1 MNDAAVS
8 RGIPTNSIGCRGLL
22 EKFVGAHFRCLRNDA
37 RRATA
42 PPMSAEADLLKE
54 VPLFQLL
61 DDNERTELAA
71 QLDVV
76 EFSAGQTIFN
86 YGEPGDA
93 IYVISSGEV
102 EVFFKNDTG
111 ERIVLEIA
119 TRGDFFGEL
128 SMLDGGT
135 RSASVVAI
143 QDTQTLRL
151 DHGDLE
157 KFLQLRPQAA
167 MDLLA
172 AMGRRHRET
181 VERLRHTATRNV
193 NMESEDCRTLI
204 QKSADAIASFSGSI
218 PFLLIHVVVFV
229 FWLVVNWIHVPGIP
243 QFDPYPFGFLTL
255 AVSLEA
261 IFLSVFVLL
270 SQNRQA
276 AKDRVH
282 ADIEYDVNLKAELE
296 IAHLHE
302 KLDRFTGDVLVS
314 LDRMHRLLPNGPVPN
329 AAATEKPRLPALAI
343 AANAPVPVPP
353 SGPRSPV

>member
-1 MNDAAVS
+1 
-8 RGIPTNSIGCRGLL
+8 
-22 EKFVGAHFRCLRNDA
+22 
-37 RRATA
+37 
-42 PPMSAEADLLKE
+42 MSALRLQIRHDIRFAIDNFEESNTARPMCPEADLLKE
-54 VPLFQLL
+54 VPLFELL

-76 EFSAGQTIFN
+76 DFDRGASIYD
-86 YGEPGDA
+86 YGDPGNA
-93 IYVISSGEV
+93 IYVISAGEV

-111 ERIVLEIA
+111 ERIVLEVA

-128 SMLDGGT
+128 SMLDNGT
-135 RSASVVAI
+135 RSASVVAT
-143 QDTQTLRL
+143 QDTQALRL
-151 DHGDLE
+151 DHADLE

-172 AMGRRHRET
+172 AMGRRHRVT

-193 NMESEDCRTLI
+193 NEEHQDRRTLV
-204 QKSADAIASFSGSI
+204 QKTADWIAEFAGSI
-218 PFLLIHVVVFV
+218 PFLLIHVAIFA
-229 FWLVVNWIHVPGIP
+229 FWLIVNWVHLPGVP

-302 KLDRFTGDVLVS
+302 KVDRLTGDVLVR
-314 LDRMHRLLPNGPVPN
+314 LDRVHRLLPPN
-329 AAATEKPRLPALAI
+329 SDLDI
-343 AANAPVPVPP
+343 ASAELRTLHTPP
-353 SGPRSPV
+353 L

>member
-1 MNDAAVS
+1 MC
-8 RGIPTNSIGCRGLL
+8 P
-22 EKFVGAHFRCLRNDA
+22 
-37 RRATA
+37 
-42 PPMSAEADLLKE
+42 EADLLKE

-61 DDNERTELAA
+61 DDHERSELAG

-76 EFSAGQTIFN
+76 AFGAGETVFN

-111 ERIVLEIA
+111 ERIVLEVA

-128 SMLDGGT
+128 SMLDQGT
-135 RSASVVAI
+135 RSASVVA
-143 QDTQTLRL
+143 TQETQALRL
-151 DHGDLE
+151 DRNDLE
-157 KFLQLRPQAA
+157 KFLSLRPGAA
-167 MDLLA
+167 MDILT
-172 AMGRRHRET
+172 AMGKRHRET

-193 NMESEDCRTLI
+193 NEEHEDHRTLV
-204 QKSADAIASFSGSI
+204 QKSADWIAGFAGSI
-218 PFLLIHVVVFV
+218 PFLLIHVGIFA
-229 FWLVVNWIHVPGIP
+229 FWLIVNWLHIPGVP

-302 KLDRFTGDVLVS
+302 KIDRLTGDVLVR
-314 LDRMHRLLPNGPVPN
+314 LDRVHRLLPKNSDLEI
-329 AAATEKPRLPALAI
+329 AAAEVESLHSPRE
-343 AANAPVPVPP
+343 
-353 SGPRSPV
+353 SSRSD

>member
-1 MNDAAVS
+1 MC
-8 RGIPTNSIGCRGLL
+8 P
-22 EKFVGAHFRCLRNDA
+22 
-37 RRATA
+37 
-42 PPMSAEADLLKE
+42 EADLLKE
-54 VPLFQLL
+54 VPLFHLL
-61 DDNERTELAA
+61 DDHERTELAG

-76 EFSAGQTIFN
+76 GFDRGETIFN
-86 YGEPGDA
+86 YGDPGDA

-111 ERIVLEIA
+111 ERIVLEVA

-128 SMLDGGT
+128 SMLDNGT
-135 RSASVVAI
+135 RSASVVA
-143 QDTQTLRL
+143 TQETQALRL
-151 DHGDLE
+151 DRIDLE
-157 KFLQLRPQAA
+157 KFLALRPSAA
-167 MDLLA
+167 MDMLT

-193 NMESEDCRTLI
+193 NEEHEDRRTLV
-204 QKSADAIASFSGSI
+204 QKSADWIAGFAGSI
-218 PFLLIHVVVFV
+218 PFLLLHLGFFA
-229 FWLVVNWIHVPGIP
+229 FWLIVNWLHIPGIP

-302 KLDRFTGDVLVS
+302 KIDRLTGDLLVRLDRV
-314 LDRMHRLLPNGPVPN
+314 HRLLPKNTDLDI
-329 AAATEKPRLPALAI
+329 ATAEVETLHSA
-343 AANAPVPVPP
+343 
-353 SGPRSPV
+353 RSNSTKVERE

>member
-1 MNDAAVS
+1 
-8 RGIPTNSIGCRGLL
+8 
-22 EKFVGAHFRCLRNDA
+22 
-37 RRATA
+37 
-42 PPMSAEADLLKE
+42 MSPEADLLKE
-54 VPLFQLL
+54 VPLFELL
-61 DDNERTELAA
+61 DDNERAELAA

-76 EFSAGQTIFN
+76 EFAAGESIFN
-86 YGEPGDA
+86 YGDPGGS

-111 ERIVLEIA
+111 ERIVLEVA

-128 SMLDGGT
+128 SMIDNGC
-135 RSASVVAI
+135 RSASVVAT
-143 QDTQTLRL
+143 QETQTFRL
-151 DHGDLE
+151 DRIDLE
-157 KFLQLRPQAA
+157 KFLAIRPTAA
-167 MDLLA
+167 MDILT
-172 AMGRRHRET
+172 AMGRRQRET

-193 NMESEDCRTLI
+193 NEEHEDRRTLV
-204 QKSADAIASFSGSI
+204 QKSADWIAGFAGSI
-218 PFLLIHVVVFV
+218 PFLLIHVAVFA
-229 FWLVVNWIHVPGIP
+229 FWLIVNWIHIPGVP

-302 KLDRFTGDVLVS
+302 KIDRLTGDVLIR
-314 LDRMHRLLPNGPVPN
+314 LDRVHHLLPKNTDLDVLT
-329 AAATEKPRLPALAI
+329 AEVETLHSPRNDSRKSR
-343 AANAPVPVPP
+343 AND
-353 SGPRSPV
+353 

>member
-1 MNDAAVS
+1 MC
-8 RGIPTNSIGCRGLL
+8 P
-22 EKFVGAHFRCLRNDA
+22 
-37 RRATA
+37 
-42 PPMSAEADLLKE
+42 EADLLKE

-76 EFSAGQTIFN
+76 NFPSGQVIFN
-86 YGEPGDA
+86 YGEPGDSM
-93 IYVISSGEV
+93 YVISSGEV

-128 SMLDGGT
+128 SMLDNGT
-135 RSASVVAI
+135 RSASVIAI
-143 QDTQTLRL
+143 QDTQALRL
-151 DHGDLE
+151 DHEDLE
-157 KFLQLRPQAA
+157 KFLRLRPQAS

-172 AMGRRHRET
+172 ALTRRHRVT

-193 NMESEDCRTLI
+193 NVETEDKRTVV
-204 QKSADAIASFSGSI
+204 QKAADWIAEFAGSI
-218 PFLLIHVVVFV
+218 PFLIIHVLIFAA
-229 FWLVVNWIHVPGIP
+229 WIVVNSVSVLRIP
-243 QFDPYPFGFLTL
+243 QFDPYPFNFLTL
-255 AVSLEA
+255 TVSLEA

-282 ADIEYDVNLKAELE
+282 ADIEYDINLKAELE

-302 KLDRFTGDVLVS
+302 KLDRLTGDVLVR
-314 LDRMHRLLPNGPVPN
+314 LDRVHRLLPNNTDLDV
-329 AAATEKPRLPALAI
+329 AAAEVRTM
-343 AANAPVPVPP
+343 
-353 SGPRSPV
+353 RSPS

>member
-1 MNDAAVS
+1 MC
-8 RGIPTNSIGCRGLL
+8 P
-22 EKFVGAHFRCLRNDA
+22 
-37 RRATA
+37 
-42 PPMSAEADLLKE
+42 EADLLKE

-61 DDNERTELAA
+61 DDHERTELAA

-76 EFSAGQTIFN
+76 RFSAGQSIFN
-86 YGEPGDA
+86 YGDPGDA
-93 IYVISSGEV
+93 IFVVSSGEV
-102 EVFFKNDTG
+102 EVFLKNDTG
-111 ERIVLEIA
+111 ERVVLEVA

-128 SMLDGGT
+128 SMLDNGT
-135 RSASVVAI
+135 RSASVVA
-143 QDTQTLRL
+143 TQETEAFRL
-151 DHGDLE
+151 DRPDLE

-172 AMGRRHRET
+172 AMGRRHRVT

-193 NMESEDCRTLI
+193 NEETEDKRTLV
-204 QKSADAIASFSGSI
+204 QKTADWIAEFAGSI
-218 PFLLIHVVVFV
+218 PFLLIHVGIFA
-229 FWLVVNWIHVPGIP
+229 FWLIVNWVNIPGVP

-282 ADIEYDVNLKAELE
+282 ADIEYDINLKAELE

-302 KLDRFTGDVLVS
+302 KIDRLTCDVLVR
-314 LDRMHRLLPNGPVPN
+314 LDRVHRLLPNN
-329 AAATEKPRLPALAI
+329 ADLDAAAAEVRTLQS
-343 AANAPVPVPP
+343 PP
-353 SGPRSPV
+353 LNSTTGAQQSPG

>member
-1 MNDAAVS
+1 MVS
-8 RGIPTNSIGCRGLL
+8 GRWSTFSFSEFQLLSFFSIVPLMC
-22 EKFVGAHFRCLRNDA
+22 
-37 RRATA
+37 
-42 PPMSAEADLLKE
+42 PEADLLKE

-61 DDNERTELAA
+61 DDHERVELAG
-71 QLDVV
+71 QLDMVS
-76 EFSAGQTIFN
+76 FAAGETIFH

-93 IYVISSGEV
+93 IYVVSSGEV

-111 ERIVLEIA
+111 ERIVLEMA

-128 SMLDGGT
+128 SMLDQGT
-135 RSASVVAI
+135 RSASVVAV
-143 QDTQTLRL
+143 QDTQALRL
-151 DHGDLE
+151 DRDDLE
-157 KFLQLRPQAA
+157 KFLHLRPSAA

-172 AMGRRHRET
+172 AIGRRHRST

-193 NMESEDCRTLI
+193 NEEAEDNRTLV
-204 QKSADAIASFSGSI
+204 QKSADWIAAFAGSI
-218 PFLLIHVVVFV
+218 PFLLIHVGLFA
-229 FWLVVNWIHVPGIP
+229 FWLTVNWVQIPGIR

-302 KLDRFTGDVLVS
+302 KIDRLTGDVLVRLERVQQS
-314 LDRMHRLLPNGPVPN
+314 LR
-329 AAATEKPRLPALAI
+329 
-343 AANAPVPVPP
+343 
-353 SGPRSPV
+353 

>member
-1 MNDAAVS
+1 MC
-8 RGIPTNSIGCRGLL
+8 P
-22 EKFVGAHFRCLRNDA
+22 
-37 RRATA
+37 
-42 PPMSAEADLLKE
+42 EADLLKE

-61 DDNERTELAA
+61 DDHARTELAA

-76 EFSAGQTIFN
+76 TFKAGETVFN

-93 IYVISSGEV
+93 IYVISAGEV
-102 EVFFKNDTG
+102 EVYFKNDTG
-111 ERIVLEIA
+111 ERIVLEVS

-128 SMLDGGT
+128 SMLDNGT
-135 RSASVVAI
+135 RSASVIATK
-143 QDTQTLRL
+143 DTEALRL
-151 DHGDLE
+151 DRGDLE
-157 KFLQLRPQAA
+157 KFLQLRPLAA

-193 NMESEDCRTLI
+193 NEETSDNRTMI
-204 QKSADAIASFSGSI
+204 QKGADWIAEFAGSI
-218 PFLLIHVVVFV
+218 PFLLIHVGLFA
-229 FWLVVNWIHVPGIP
+229 FWLTVNWIQIPGIK

-282 ADIEYDVNLKAELE
+282 ADIEYDINLKAELE

-302 KLDRFTGDVLVS
+302 KLDRLTGDVLVR
-314 LDRMHRLLPNGPVPN
+314 LDRVHKLLPNN
-329 AAATEKPRLPALAI
+329 IDLDI
-343 AANAPVPVPP
+343 AEAEVRAMHTPMESTNGAQ
-353 SGPRSPV
+353 

>member
-1 MNDAAVS
+1 
-8 RGIPTNSIGCRGLL
+8 
-22 EKFVGAHFRCLRNDA
+22 
-37 RRATA
+37 
-42 PPMSAEADLLKE
+42 MSLEADLLKE

-71 QLDVV
+71 QLELVN
-76 EFSAGQTIFN
+76 FPSGQVIFN
-86 YGEPGDA
+86 YGEPGDSM
-93 IYVISSGEV
+93 YVISSGEV

-111 ERIVLEIA
+111 ERIVLEVA

-128 SMLDGGT
+128 SMLDNGT
-135 RSASVVAI
+135 RTASVVAT
-143 QDTQTLRL
+143 QDTQALRL

-157 KFLQLRPQAA
+157 KFLRLRPQAA

-172 AMGRRHRET
+172 ALTRRHRVT

-193 NMESEDCRTLI
+193 NVETEDKRTVV
-204 QKSADAIASFSGSI
+204 QKAADWIAAFSGSI
-218 PFLLIHVVVFV
+218 PFLLLHVGIFG
-229 FWLVVNWIHVPGIP
+229 LWIFLNRDSTKA
-243 QFDPYPFGFLTL
+243 FDPYPFNFLTMC
-255 AVSLEA
+255 VSLEA

-302 KLDRFTGDVLVS
+302 KLDRLTGDVLVR
-314 LDRMHRLLPNGPVPN
+314 LDRVHRLLPNNTDPN
-329 AAATEKPRLPALAI
+329 PATAEVRTTK
-343 AANAPVPVPP
+343 
-353 SGPRSPV
+353 SS

>member
-1 MNDAAVS
+1 
-8 RGIPTNSIGCRGLL
+8 
-22 EKFVGAHFRCLRNDA
+22 
-37 RRATA
+37 
-42 PPMSAEADLLKE
+42 MSPEADLLKE
-54 VPLFQLL
+54 VPLFHLL
-61 DDNERTELAA
+61 DDHERTELAA

-76 EFSAGQTIFN
+76 HFAAGETIFN
-86 YGEPGDA
+86 YGDPGAA
-93 IYVISSGEV
+93 IFVISSGEV
-102 EVFFKNDTG
+102 EVFLKNDTG
-111 ERIVLEIA
+111 ERVVLEVA

-128 SMLDGGT
+128 SMLDEGT
-135 RSASVVAI
+135 RSASVVAT
-143 QDTQTLRL
+143 QDTETLRL
-151 DHGDLE
+151 DRPDLE

-172 AMGRRHRET
+172 AMGRRHRGT

-193 NMESEDCRTLI
+193 NEEHEDKRTLV
-204 QKSADAIASFSGSI
+204 QKAADWIAEFAGSI
-218 PFLLIHVVVFV
+218 PFLLIHIGVFA

-302 KLDRFTGDVLVS
+302 KIDRLTSDVLTRLDRV
-314 LDRMHRLLPNGPVPN
+314 HRLLPNN
-329 AAATEKPRLPALAI
+329 ADLDAAAAEVRTLQSPR
-343 AANAPVPVPP
+343 
-353 SGPRSPV
+353 